1 MEGPGKHPGK
11 AKRETPLPPRAQ
23 RLVERVRDLCETT
36 LQPLL
41 KQTLDDFDQQMF
53 QLADQSGNNTEQEI
67 CLASQREVRRG
78 RSDLS
83 PRFLSLLS
91 AGFTRYHLG
100 EDAAARSIQDGQQR
114 LSLLEPHE
122 QEEEVA
128 LDATEARVELRSGIP
143 LLELG
148 YRFAALAGIPV
159 VESDVL
165 PIGPH
170 AICTA
175 WQRASNELD
184 LPPAHR
190 QLLHQLFGRYLLR
203 DAPRMYEALNTLMA
217 AQGLLPDLRTLM
229 VRRARAGI
237 SDSSQKNDAQQASTG
252 TPEATQEQGGTPA
265 SAAAPEEGSAA
276 QPRPSDG
283 QTTAAFDVLR
293 GLLARRRHALGLEE
307 TTPQPTGPTSDPDQ
321 LQAVLAN
328 LQKQSDTTVLEDGVR
343 HVRNMKHLRQD
354 MQAQL
359 RGMSPDGQPLAFTE
373 QQTDTIELMTLLFD
387 HLGRDMPIDGHAATL
402 MSRLQAPMLRV
413 ALDQPEFFSEKEHP
427 ARQLLGSV
435 LDTAMQWLDGAGED
449 ADPVLARKLQNVVD
463 RTVEEFDGDVDLLDE
478 LRQDLDSQLSVLRR
492 RAEISERRHLE
503 AAQGRE
509 RLQLARNRASQ
520 LVAERLQDTDASGLL
535 RTMMEQAWT
544 DVLALSMLRWGERSK
559 AFRHRLEVTDRMLR
573 HKVEQDDPE
582 LREEISEGLG
592 QVGIHGEEAEQIARH
607 VVARGKV
614 PEAGEAEE
622 SGQEQLTRTELAM
635 RLKQRQRLGSGDG
648 AESEA
653 AGKSE
658 AKTATPAEPEPS
670 PAEQEALERLRQLRY
685 GTWLEFIRPDERVVR
700 RKLAWFSP
708 VTGHCLVVSQRGAR
722 EDVSNLRDLGKM
734 MAAGTVRIPE
744 ERGESLLDRAW
755 NAIVKGLQQF
765 AKVTQEQSA

>member
-1 MEGPGKHPGK
+1 MESPGKHPGNS
-11 AKRETPLPPRAQ
+11 KRVKPLPPRAQ
-23 RLVERVRDLCETT
+23 RQIERVRDLCETT

-41 KQTLDDFDQQMF
+41 KQALDDFDQQMF

-83 PRFLSLLS
+83 PRFLSLL
-91 AGFTRYHLG
+91 APGFSRYHLG
-100 EDAAARSIQDGQQR
+100 GDAMERTGQDGQR
-114 LSLLEPHE
+114 LTLLEPHE
-122 QEEEVA
+122 QDEEVT

-237 SDSSQKNDAQQASTG
+237 AETAQKTDAATPTAATPAPVQGQDGASA
-252 TPEATQEQGGTPA
+252 ELAAQEQGV
-265 SAAAPEEGSAA
+265 S

-293 GLLARRRHALGLEE
+293 NLLARRRHALGLEE
-307 TTPQPTGPTSDPDQ
+307 EARPPSGPTSNPDQ
-321 LQAVLAN
+321 LQSVLAN
-328 LQKQSDTTVLEDGVR
+328 LQKQADTTVLEDGAR
-343 HVRNMKHLRQD
+343 HVRSMKHLRQD
-354 MQAQL
+354 LQAQL
-359 RGMSPDGQPLAFTE
+359 RGLSPDGQPLAFTP
-373 QQTDTIELMTLLFD
+373 QQTDTIDLMTLLFD

-413 ALDQPEFFSEKEHP
+413 ALAQPEFFSEKDHP

-449 ADPVLARKLQNVVD
+449 ADPALARKLQSVVD
-463 RTVEEFDGDVDLLDE
+463 RTAEEFDGDVDLLDE

-509 RLQLARNRASQ
+509 RLQLARNRASE
-520 LVAERLQDTDASGLL
+520 LVAERLQQTDASGLL

-573 HKVEQDDPE
+573 HKLENDDPE
-582 LREEISEGLG
+582 LRDEISAGLG
-592 QVGIHGEEAEQIARH
+592 QVGIHGDEAEQIARH
-607 VVARGKV
+607 VVARGKSTEPV
-614 PEAGEAEE
+614 ETAEN
-622 SGQEQLTRTELAM
+622 GQEQLTRTELAM
-635 RLKQRQRLGSGDG
+635 RLKQRQRLGSGEAAETADSG
-648 AESEA
+648 KAESKPA
-653 AGKSE
+653 
-658 AKTATPAEPEPS
+658 AEPEPELS

-685 GTWLEFIRPDERVVR
+685 GAWLDFIRPDDRVVR

-722 EDVSNLRDLGKM
+722 EDVSNLRELGKM
-734 MAAGTVRIPE
+734 MAAGSVRIPE
-744 ERGESLLDRAW
+744 EHGESLLDRAW
-755 NAIVKGLQQF
+755 NAIIKGLQQF